1 MPLYTFQCQLE
12 ALKGAS
18 TLDLSWFILPSPLAS
33 LRCTLYV
40 FCKGGIRMPQELL
53 QKQCD

>member
-1 MPLYTFQCQLE
+1 MPLYTFQSQLE
-12 ALKGAS
+12 ALEGAS

-40 FCKGGIRMPQELL
+40 SCKGGIRMPQELL
-53 QKQCD
+53 QEQCD